1 MNMSFY
7 NAYTALKAY
16 QSNLN
21 VISNNIAN
29 INTVGFKT
37 DTTSFDDLIY
47 TEMNV
52 HLNSEE
58 LLHGHGVKVGNVGKT
73 FNQSSFTM
81 TNQPLDFAI
90 ADENYFFGLEKADG
104 TRAYSKAG
112 NFALSVEDEGVFLVS
127 SNGYYVLNDEGEH
140 ILLEEKE
147 DGSLDTGTLNNVI
160 GLFKFDN
167 KYELNK
173 DGSTAYLETEK
184 SGVATAMG
192 EDGNRRILIQGSIE
206 DSSVDLSD
214 EMANMITA
222 QRAFQVN
229 SKILQAANEIED
241 IVNHLRG

>member
-16 QSNLN
+16 QNNLN

-29 INTVGFKT
+29 INTVGYKT

-52 HLNSEE
+52 HTKAEE
-58 LLHGHGVKVGNVGKT
+58 LLHGHGVKLGTIGKT
-73 FNQSSFTM
+73 FNQSTFTM
-81 TNQPLDFAI
+81 TNQALDFAI
-90 ADENYFFGLEKADG
+90 ADEDYFFGLEKADG
-104 TRAYSKAG
+104 TLAYTKAG
-112 NFALSVEDEGVFLVS
+112 NFALSVEDEGVFLVNS
-127 SNGYYVLNDEGEH
+127 VGNYVLNNEGER
-140 ILLEEKE
+140 ILMEEKE
-147 DGSLDTGTLNNVI
+147 DGSLNTDTLTDTL

-167 KYELNK
+167 KFELKK

-192 EDGNRRILIQGSIE
+192 EDGNKKIIIQGSIE
-206 DSSVDLSD
+206 DSSVDLSE
-214 EMANMITA
+214 EMVNMITA

-229 SKILQAANEIED
+229 SKILQASNEIED